1 MSEEIQAKS
10 ASSPYGTSAYSYQN
24 DSNSPATV
32 AQALAAAAGLGI
44 DRLDAQLLTLHALG
58 RPLHDRA
65 WLLAHDTDA
74 FPEAAWPALSARL
87 ARRHAGEPVAY
98 LVGEKEFHGLTL
110 QVDAR
115 VLVPRPDTETLVDW
129 ALERLAGLAAP
140 RALDLGTG
148 SGAVALALQ
157 QARPDAR
164 IDAVDASAD
173 ALAVATANAERLK
186 LPVHFRQADWLA
198 GAATGYALIASNPP
212 YIAADDHHLAA
223 LRHEPLAALA
233 AGADGLDDL
242 RRIVRDAPAHLAEA
256 GWLLLEHGHDQA
268 DAVHALLTER
278 GFSDVQSRD
287 DLAGIARC
295 SGGRWPTGLS

>member
-1 MSEEIQAKS
+1 MSQV
-10 ASSPYGTSAYSYQN
+10 
-24 DSNSPATV
+24 PATV
-32 AQALAAAAGLGI
+32 ANALAAAAALDI
-44 DRLDAQLLTLHALG
+44 DRLDAQLLTLRALN

-74 FPEAAWPALSARL
+74 FPEAAWPALTAL
-87 ARRHAGEPVAY
+87 FARRRSGEPVAY

-129 ALERLAGLAAP
+129 ALERLARLEAP

-148 SGAVALALQ
+148 SGAIALALQ
-157 QARPDAR
+157 RARPDAQV
-164 IDAVDASAD
+164 DAVDASAD
-173 ALAVATANAERLK
+173 ALAVATANARRLD
-186 LPVHFRQADWLA
+186 LPVRFVQADWLD
-198 GAATGYALIASNPP
+198 GAAAGYALIISNPP
-212 YIAADDHHLAA
+212 YIAAGDRHLDA

-233 AGADGLDDL
+233 AGPDGLDDL
-242 RRIVRDAPAHLAEA
+242 RRIARDAPLHLADG

-268 DAVHALLTER
+268 DAVRDLLIAR
-278 GFSDVQSRD
+278 GFAEVQSRN

-295 SGGRWPTGLS
+295 SGGIWRAVK